1 MVWLIKT
8 WINTTRFTGILS
20 SEHLQ
25 LCFRTTG
32 AYFVFVSRQIKEEF
46 KVQSKS
52 HSPPPRDSDDSPPP
66 LHPDK
71 LSASCPPFWH
81 CKQSLSDLAK
91 ACKCAPS
98 CCAHGSRRSARSWW
112 TSSAAH
118 TQTHS
123 LAPFLPHLPWSQGPA
138 ATQPLDSLTIEC
150 SLYPSSRLLTHHTFS
165 IISNCSHRC
174 MAATAS
180 LSIISAVTFHPSPW
194 YSLTTIR
201 CFVYLWPLAL
211 QWRELWTGLQ
221 SQTGWLRPH
230 CHYSWLVQ
238 QDLEDTDME
247 RELFGLF
254 DHPRNQFSML
264 LQSKRF
270 VFQGTPEMCCVGGKG
285 GVAPAPVIEV
295 ELTIGTLESAVPG
308 RGLEFRDEW
317 GIGSTQ
323 GNSQLVSFA
332 WREQHHFWFHF

>member
-1 MVWLIKT
+1 MVWFIKT
-8 WINTTRFTGILS
+8 WKNTTWFTGILS

-25 LCFRTTG
+25 LCFRTAG

-52 HSPPPRDSDDSPPP
+52 QSPPPRDSDDSPPP

-81 CKQSLSDLAK
+81 CKQSLSDLAE

-98 CCAHGSRRSARSWW
+98 RCAHGLRRSARSWW
-112 TSSAAH
+112 TSPAAH

-123 LAPFLPHLPWSQGPA
+123 LVPFLPHLPWSQGPA
-138 ATQPLDSLTIEC
+138 ATQPLDSLAIEC

-165 IISNCSHRC
+165 IISRCRHRC

-211 QWRELWTGLQ
+211 QWRELWTRLQ
-221 SQTGWLRPH
+221 SLTGWLRPH

-238 QDLEDTDME
+238 QDLEWHGKRAFWTVWSFKKPIRYALAVKEVGVSRDTW
-247 RELFGLF
+247 
-254 DHPRNQFSML
+254 NL
-264 LQSKRF
+264 LCW
-270 VFQGTPEMCCVGGKG
+270 GVGGG
-285 GVAPAPVIEV
+285 GVSWSCNWSGIDNRDSGVCSTRKGV
-295 ELTIGTLESAVPG
+295 GVQG
-308 RGLEFRDEW
+308 RVRH
-317 GIGSTQ
+317 
-323 GNSQLVSFA
+323 
-332 WREQHHFWFHF
+332 REHTR